1 MKYIYLCGEG
11 VAKQLELVGK
21 KKENHNYKQTKNT
34 IYIWPNSTN
43 KETINPTK
51 IKMIKTH
58 YKIKSIVI
66 LDRTRGPNSPIKAR
80 DHINKTGENYLIGNT
95 PNNGMPRFPDA
106 SNIYK
111 EKDGLVFE
119 SYGPTFNKVVLA
131 KNSNRIISEWLAP
144 VALVWSYVGATVM
157 GRGIPE
163 NIKHY
168 NGK

>member
-58 YKIKSIVI
+58 YKIKSITIDYALTDVGDLSQSMYSHI
-66 LDRTRGPNSPIKAR
+66 FSVFVD
-80 DHINKTGENYLIGNT
+80 INK
-95 PNNGMPRFPDA
+95 
-106 SNIYK
+106 
-111 EKDGLVFE
+111 
-119 SYGPTFNKVVLA
+119 
-131 KNSNRIISEWLAP
+131 KNE
-144 VALVWSYVGATVM
+144 GT
-157 GRGIPE
+157 E
-163 NIKHY
+163 E
-168 NGK
+168 